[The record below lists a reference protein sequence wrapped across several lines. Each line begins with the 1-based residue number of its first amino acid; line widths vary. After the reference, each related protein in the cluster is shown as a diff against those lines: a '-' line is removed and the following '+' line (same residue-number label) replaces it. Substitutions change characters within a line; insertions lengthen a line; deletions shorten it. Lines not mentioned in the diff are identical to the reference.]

1 MRNRAMAS
9 LDTAYAEVAA
19 RSKSLASNTQKQM
32 RLVAD
37 PAISAHQIEDIL
49 TQYAVFKG
57 SVDFWSLIA
66 PPPNAPQKYN
76 FKTQPHHSWIN
87 KTVGLVFDLLDI
99 ASNTKLVSVKVQKA
113 LYAMIEKKSIVVP
126 LQMKP
131 DHYVDKIDVAIRV
144 IMAMIRKLKGSVEH
158 KTKLTRLLSAAEKS
172 KLELV
177 LNKVVL
183 PSNYVD
189 DEEEEGSAELLPSQ
203 VCLADNLALVPT
215 FDSIS
220 LPDVFTKIQRMSFD
234 VSGRSS
240 AATAPLPMRS
250 SSSTFDDLLEEAK
263 TFVPQAALLKTKKKK
278 DVAVTSA
285 EAVKKD
291 LLLGHLSLTPR
302 NKGVEHATKA
312 MFVNGVIFN
321 V

>member
-1 MRNRAMAS
+1 MAS

-19 RSKSLASNTQKQM
+19 RSKSLANNVQKQS

-76 FKTQPHHSWIN
+76 FKTHPHHSWIIE
-87 KTVGLVFDLLDI
+87 TIGLVFDLLDI
-99 ASNTKLVSVKVQKA
+99 ASNTKLLQVKVQKA

-126 LQMKP
+126 LQVKP

-144 IMAMIRKLKGSVEH
+144 IMAMIRKLKASVEH
-158 KTKLTRLLSAAEKS
+158 KTKLIRFMSTAEKA

-183 PSNYVD
+183 PSNYLD
-189 DEEEEGSAELLPSQ
+189 DEEEEGSAELLSSH
-203 VCLADNLALVPT
+203 VSFAENLALVPT
-215 FDSIS
+215 LDWSS
-220 LPDVFTKIQRMSFD
+220 LPDVFARIQRMSFD
-234 VSGRSS
+234 APGRSS
-240 AATAPLPMRS
+240 AATDPLPTQP
-250 SSSTFDDLLEEAK
+250 SSTTFGDLLEEAK
-263 TFVPQAALLKTKKKK
+263 SFVPQASLLATKKKK
-278 DVAVTSA
+278 DIAFTSA
-285 EAVKKD
+285 ETLKKD
-291 LLLGHLSLTPR
+291 LLLGHLSLTPG
-302 NKGVEHATKA
+302 NKGVERATKA
-312 MFVNGVIFN
+312 MFVNDFIFN